1 MDIATRIPSLHL
13 DSKPNR
19 RLLQKKR
26 HVMAT
31 TETPIL
37 ETSAGSAQAGWLR
50 TRSWLGRP
58 AIIYMILFTQ
68 LPLVFTLYYSLSNW
82 NFLRP
87 ERTRFVGVQNYID
100 FFQNPDM
107 LVIIRNTLVFSL
119 SVVLLSLVFGM
130 MFALLLN
137 RQFRGRGI
145 ARTLL
150 ITPFLI
156 MPTVSAVMWKNMLF
170 NPAFGLISS
179 TLAALGGP
187 RIDWINSYPMFSIV
201 LIVTWEWT
209 PFMMLI
215 LLAGLQSLQQEHLEA
230 AQIDGAGKLE
240 MFYYIIV
247 PHLQRY
253 IEIGVLLE
261 VLFVLNIFGEIFVTT
276 TGGPGIDTTTLTFDI
291 FQEAFSRWNVGRAS
305 AYGVI
310 AVILANIVTLFFL
323 RVIRNSSQQKEA
335 A

>member
-1 MDIATRIPSLHL
+1 
-13 DSKPNR
+13 
-19 RLLQKKR
+19 
-26 HVMAT
+26 MAT
-31 TETPIL
+31 IQNPTL
-37 ETSAGSAQAGWLR
+37 ETSAAPAGAKWLQL
-50 TRSWLGRP
+50 RSWLGRP
-58 AIIYMILFTQ
+58 AIVYMIIFTQ

-87 ERTRFVGVQNYID
+87 ERTRFVGIQNYID
-100 FFQNPDM
+100 FFQDPDM
-107 LVIIRNTLVFSL
+107 LVIIRNTLVFSS

-130 MFALLLN
+130 ILALLLN
-137 RQFRGRGI
+137 RQFRGRGV

-156 MPTVSAVMWKNMLF
+156 MPTVSAVMWKNMLL

-187 RIDWINSYPMFSIV
+187 RIDWINNYPMFSIV
-201 LIVTWEWT
+201 AIVTWEWT

-215 LLAGLQSLQQEHLEA
+215 LLAGLQSLQQEYLEA

-253 IEIGVLLE
+253 IEIGMLLE

-276 TGGPGIDTTTLTFDI
+276 TGGPAIDTTTLTFDI
-291 FQEAFSRWNVGRAS
+291 YKEAFMRWNVGRAS

-323 RVIRNSSQQKEA
+323 RVIRSSNQTKEA